1 MQSQA
6 APELLVVSATASSE
20 PAAYAHAL
28 RQLLGGVLG
37 GIAASGAPHG
47 GLRLAVASG
56 RALTVSR
63 EPAPHET
70 RVHKW
75 RGEVD
80 RLVQAVGR
88 GGGAEPDVLALQSL
102 AQHAP
107 GTAHVLFVA
116 QRGDFANFGPGPSAA
131 GTGSFA
137 AGTSATSGSALST
150 NFFDASV
157 VRPGGTFANE
167 NETIRAGR

>member
-1 MQSQA
+1 MESQA

-88 GGGAEPDVLALQSL
+88 GGGAAEPDVLALQSL

-116 QRGDFANFGPGPSAA
+116 QRGAPAPRR
-131 GTGSFA
+131 
-137 AGTSATSGSALST
+137 LR
-150 NFFDASV
+150 
-157 VRPGGTFANE
+157 VRLRPARAPPLAVRRRPQIL
-167 NETIRAGR
+167 ETRPCGEVERGCRKRRRP

>member
-1 MQSQA
+1 MESQA

-88 GGGAEPDVLALQSL
+88 DGGAAEPDVLALQSL
-102 AQHAP
+102 AQQAP

-116 QRGDFANFGPGPSAA
+116 QRGAPGAEPAA
-131 GTGSFA
+131 
-137 AGTSATSGSALST
+137 
-150 NFFDASV
+150 
-157 VRPGGTFANE
+157 P
-167 NETIRAGR
+167 RAEKEKKEFPNQA

>member
-1 MQSQA
+1 MSQA

-75 RGEVD
+75 QGEVD

-88 GGGAEPDVLALQSL
+88 DGVAAEPDVLALQSL

-107 GTAHVLFVA
+107 GTAHVVPPKGRCEKAASMSRTGGRPCFHS
-116 QRGDFANFGPGPSAA
+116 RGSC
-131 GTGSFA
+131 S
-137 AGTSATSGSALST
+137 
-150 NFFDASV
+150 
-157 VRPGGTFANE
+157 
-167 NETIRAGR
+167 

>member
-1 MQSQA
+1 MESQA

-70 RVHKW
+70 RGRHERHLW
-75 RGEVD
+75 QRFVD
-80 RLVQAVGR
+80 EFFRRLGR
-88 GGGAEPDVLALQSL
+88 
-102 AQHAP
+102 
-107 GTAHVLFVA
+107 
-116 QRGDFANFGPGPSAA
+116 AA
-131 GTGSFA
+131 GWNVRERERDHQ
-137 AGTSATSGSALST
+137 SGA
-150 NFFDASV
+150 
-157 VRPGGTFANE
+157 VRGKRRLEKPGARPRTE
-167 NETIRAGR
+167 

>member
-1 MQSQA
+1 MESQA

-88 GGGAEPDVLALQSL
+88 GGGPADPDVLALQSL

-116 QRGDFANFGPGPSAA
+116 QRGAP
-131 GTGSFA
+131 
-137 AGTSATSGSALST
+137 TSGSALST

>member
-1 MQSQA
+1 MQSQD

-56 RALTVSR
+56 RALT
-63 EPAPHET
+63 
-70 RVHKW
+70 
-75 RGEVD
+75 
-80 RLVQAVGR
+80 
-88 GGGAEPDVLALQSL
+88 
-102 AQHAP
+102 
-107 GTAHVLFVA
+107 
-116 QRGDFANFGPGPSAA
+116 
-131 GTGSFA
+131 TGSFA

>member
-1 MQSQA
+1 MESQA

-63 EPAPHET
+63 EPARRRPQIL
-70 RVHKW
+70 RARAW
-75 RGEVD
+75 GEVE
-80 RLVQAVGR
+80 R
-88 GGGAEPDVLALQSL
+88 GW
-102 AQHAP
+102 
-107 GTAHVLFVA
+107 
-116 QRGDFANFGPGPSAA
+116 RKRR
-131 GTGSFA
+131 
-137 AGTSATSGSALST
+137 
-150 NFFDASV
+150 
-157 VRPGGTFANE
+157 RP
-167 NETIRAGR
+167 